1 MATLMLVDDN
11 RMLVDLTMLKLRRA
25 MPGVTIV
32 AAHSAEDARRL
43 AGTLLP
49 DVVVID
55 RILPDGDGLSL
66 SWELSE
72 RFPGVRIILLS
83 SDGAGRDDGAG
94 TPRFG
99 FVGKPYDLN
108 DIVEQVRWA
117 LHATGKALTAPTVGE
132 GAGRPAP
139 VFSADATR
147 RQALS
152 RLGALLDGLR
162 AFGAELRGGGPA
174 GAGAHALADKHLDA
188 LVAAVQ
194 DITQLVQGRDPGN

>member
-83 SDGAGRDDGAG
+83 SDAGGREDGAG
-94 TPRFG
+94 APRFG

-108 DIVEQVRWA
+108 EIVEQVRWA
-117 LHATGKALTAPTVGE
+117 LHAAGKALTVPSVGE
-132 GAGRPAP
+132 GNGRLATAP
-139 VFSADATR
+139 DAAR
-147 RQALS
+147 RATLS
-152 RLGALLDGLR
+152 RLTALLEGLR
-162 AFGAELRGGGPA
+162 ALASEL
-174 GAGAHALADKHLDA
+174 HAVANTADGRQGLIDKHLAA
-188 LVAAVQ
+188 LRADVL
-194 DITQLVQGRDPGN
+194 DIMQVVQGQGSGN